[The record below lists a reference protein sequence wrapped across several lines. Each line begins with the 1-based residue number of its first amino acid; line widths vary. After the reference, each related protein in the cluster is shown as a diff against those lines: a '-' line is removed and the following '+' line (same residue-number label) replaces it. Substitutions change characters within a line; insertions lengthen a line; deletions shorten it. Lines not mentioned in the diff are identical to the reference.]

1 MTHPISGQGSTPAK
15 QPLARRSK
23 FSPIRLVPAFLILAG
38 WLASPLSATAQP
50 PEEPTP
56 DPWIEERA
64 AVSLQGWQSK
74 GTGDWSISFSG
85 TDDFGGGPV
94 PLTGKS
100 RLTFDNL
107 KSTIP
112 VVAARVRATPW
123 LRFSGSYGSGD
134 VSGGTTTDGDWLT
147 IPAYGLKDY
156 YFSESKSDASGTV
169 TAYDINVLFRIYPWL
184 GRESRRLEP
193 DERRRMRPPESA
205 VGGPPREKGVTID
218 LLAGFQSYQD
228 DLTMT
233 NGVQTVENER
243 AVREPFYGLNSKYA
257 FDWSALRAGIAGMIP
272 IGRRLEVRA
281 SYAYIFNAEYRGEAF
296 WNLRTDFRST
306 PPNFVHDADGGTGS
320 ELKISLAYHPTRLVF
335 VEGGFWSIKLEAK
348 NGIDT
353 VYLADGSALSSKL
366 DKVTSKREGAFAGIG
381 VKF

>member
-1 MTHPISGQGSTPAK
+1 MLT
-15 QPLARRSK
+15 
-23 FSPIRLVPAFLILAG
+23 AG
-38 WLASPLSATAQP
+38 WGEAGGA
-50 PEEPTP
+50 
-56 DPWIEERA
+56 
-64 AVSLQGWQSK
+64 
-74 GTGDWSISFSG
+74 
-85 TDDFGGGPV
+85 GGG
-94 PLTGKS
+94 
-100 RLTFDNL
+100 R
-107 KSTIP
+107 
-112 VVAARVRATPW
+112 
-123 LRFSGSYGSGD
+123 
-134 VSGGTTTDGDWLT
+134 
-147 IPAYGLKDY
+147 
-156 YFSESKSDASGTV
+156 
-169 TAYDINVLFRIYPWL
+169 
-184 GRESRRLEP
+184 
-193 DERRRMRPPESA
+193 
-205 VGGPPREKGVTID
+205 
-218 LLAGFQSYQD
+218 
-228 DLTMT
+228 
-233 NGVQTVENER
+233 
-243 AVREPFYGLNSKYA
+243 REPFYGLNSKYA